1 MNYCHWFLILNLFF
15 SLSCKT
21 TTEEEPTVSR
31 SPSKSLEEPEEAVE
45 ERKPQTIIVPT
56 GSLGEISE
64 VRKKILEKSLESQLD
79 DHFDIVPKELF
90 EEAQE
95 KAWDLKLTSFHV
107 NRRSNFKKSEYNA
120 MLNNCYDYV
129 TEFLNFVG
137 WNNDSKHTKEE
148 IIEIW
153 LEPSILHVE
162 NYLQM

>member
-1 MNYCHWFLILNLFF
+1 MARKC
-15 SLSCKT
+15 
-21 TTEEEPTVSR
+21 VSNITNTR
-31 SPSKSLEEPEEAVE
+31 IIYRGSKQRQEQV
-45 ERKPQTIIVPT
+45 K
-56 GSLGEISE
+56 
-64 VRKKILEKSLESQLD
+64 
-79 DHFDIVPKELF
+79 
-90 EEAQE
+90 EAQE

-148 IIEIW
+148 IIEMW

-162 NYLQM
+162 NYLQMWRQAVQL